1 MKLKDWIISCICT
14 GVVFLLGLVM
24 LITGCCV
31 NVLVAISSIAVFVL
45 AGAGGI
51 ISLILYQQEFLKDIY
66 AWVNHDIAIDNK
78 TLWKVEAQ
86 EMYDKLEK
94 YLKDLAESV
103 GNLTPTDGTSTP
115 TEPCNCKEHLEN
127 IEKML
132 QDAAFTDIK
141 ETLSKLVESENP
153 QENAELIT
161 HIDSKVEE
169 VMQQFNECKEHLEYM
184 RDILDKLKKGIFGD
198 DFDFDAGIQINK

>member
-14 GVVFLLGLVM
+14 GVVFLLGFVM

-45 AGAGGI
+45 AGAGGV
-51 ISLILYQQEFLKDIY
+51 ISLLLYQ
-66 AWVNHDIAIDNK
+66 HH
-78 TLWKVEAQ
+78 
-86 EMYDKLEK
+86 
-94 YLKDLAESV
+94 S
-103 GNLTPTDGTSTP
+103 TDGTSTP
-115 TEPCNCKEHLEN
+115 IEPCNCEEHLEN

-141 ETLSKLVESENP
+141 ETLSKLAESENP
-153 QENAELIT
+153 QENAKLIT

-198 DFDFDAGIQINK
+198 DFDFDAGIQINR